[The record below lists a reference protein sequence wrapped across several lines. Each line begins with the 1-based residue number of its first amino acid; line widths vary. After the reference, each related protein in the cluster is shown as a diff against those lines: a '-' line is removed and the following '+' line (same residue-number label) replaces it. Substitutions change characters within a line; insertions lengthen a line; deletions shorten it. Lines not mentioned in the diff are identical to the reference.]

1 MIPPFRIHN
10 MVTDVVDAAE
20 LADSVS
26 PSSVE
31 QSVCQRIIYS

>member
-1 MIPPFRIHN
+1 MIPPFSVHN
-10 MVTDVVDAAE
+10 MVTDVVDTE